1 MKQCWINLYATGWYH
16 RVGKKGTMNAHPGDM
31 YETEEAARKDIDPN
45 APYLATVACM
55 VPNEV
60 VGLGTY
66 QEDDPLALS
75 TSRNWHLQGVEYMRG
90 LPVPTTVH
98 RDTLRV
104 VPNCPAVP
112 TANLTAWSRQMR
124 VIKNAPRYA

>member
-16 RVGKKGTMNAHPGDM
+16 RAGKKGTMNAHPGDM
-31 YETEEAARKDIDPN
+31 YETEAAAKADIDHN

-60 VGLGTY
+60 IGLGTY
-66 QEDDPLALS
+66 PEDDPLALS

-90 LPVPTTVH
+90 LPVPYYRPPGH
-98 RDTLRV
+98 
-104 VPNCPAVP
+104 PARGTQLP
-112 TANLTAWSRQMR
+112 IRTYGQPDSLEQADAS
-124 VIKNAPRYA
+124 Y